1 MVSRFID
8 SLTILNWKINS
19 ISTLQNDIVL
29 SEQGYFDYE
38 VNNEQWK
45 FMQKIISK
53 LLTLDE
59 LLEKLDLK
67 FDLELQENDW
77 R

>member
-1 MVSRFID
+1 M
-8 SLTILNWKINS
+8 KIHA
-19 ISTLQNDIVL
+19 
-29 SEQGYFDYE
+29 
-38 VNNEQWK
+38 
-45 FMQKIISK
+45 KIISK